1 MGNKIKKLMCH
12 FIGQPIVFIESTEST
27 NNYATRQVRENEVK
41 EGTVFLTYKQTA
53 GRGQVGNSWESAPG
67 KNLSFSI
74 LLRPFFLDIHRQY
87 LLSKVVCLSLE
98 KVLNQLVDNVKIKWP
113 NDIYVGDQKIAG
125 VLIENAIMN
134 GQISQSIIGIGLN
147 VNQAQFY
154 SDAPNPV
161 SLKMLTGRE
170 FDLEQVLQGIL
181 AAMNEFYAYLEAGEF
196 EKLDQLFY
204 ERMYRLNEWH
214 AYRDENHHYTGMI
227 TGVNWIGQL
236 KVQERD
242 GTLHEYHFKEVSYL

>member
-1 MGNKIKKLMCH
+1 M
-12 FIGQPIVFIESTEST
+12 FFIESTEST

-41 EGTVFLTYKQTA
+41 EGTVFLTYNQTA

-98 KVLNQLVDNVKIKWP
+98 QVLSQLVDDVKIKWP

-161 SLKMLTGRE
+161 SLKMLTGRD
-170 FDLEQVLQGIL
+170 FDLEQVFQGIL

-214 AYRDENHHYTGMI
+214 AYRDENHRYTGKI
-227 TGVNWIGQL
+227 TGVNGIGQL
-236 KVQERD
+236 KVEERD